1 MKRFTVQLGLRLG
14 VLFLCLLGVA
24 FGIAFDTRV
33 SLLVLL
39 GIVTLVLAWSI
50 VRYINHTNRELES
63 FLAGLRYGDFQQTY
77 TIGHLGPSFRNLE
90 DTLKSAV
97 SKFKEMRS
105 EQEQHALYYRSLMQ
119 HMPIPFFIVKPDQRV
134 EVLNLATRRTFNV
147 ADITHT
153 RELTRF
159 GASFQQDVLH
169 IDPGEALLT
178 TIELGDNREYFI
190 MTATDLTVGGAIHK
204 LVALQNVQGEI
215 DATELATWQNL
226 LRVTSHEILNSLAPV
241 SSCAQ
246 TAQSLVDDLIARHR
260 DDPHLSREHL
270 DEEMRDI
277 RESVETVLRRSEGLT
292 RFIQSYR
299 QLSRMPPPKKK
310 RIAFDNYFRRLES
323 LVRGELARKDVELML
338 NHHPQSL
345 HVVADEDMLD
355 QLLINLIRNASDAL
369 IETENARIEVSAFQD
384 DRQRTVIDV
393 IDNGPG
399 IPEELLDKIFVPFFT
414 TRDEGSGIGLALT
427 RYIML
432 SHGGKVT
439 CLPGHD
445 QGTVFRLVF

>member
-1 MKRFTVQLGLRLG
+1 MQEFRVQLGLRLC
-14 VLFLCLLGVA
+14 VLFLCLLGLA

-39 GIVTLVLAWSI
+39 GIVITILAWSI

-63 FLAGLRYGDFQQTY
+63 FLAGLRFGDFQQTY
-77 TIGHLGPSFRNLE
+77 TIGHLGPSFRSLE
-90 DTLKSAV
+90 NALKLAIG
-97 SKFKEMRS
+97 KFKELRS
-105 EQEQHALYYRSLMQ
+105 EQEQQALYYRSLMQ
-119 HMPIPFFIVKPDQRV
+119 HMPIPYLIVKPDQRV
-134 EVLNLATRRTFNV
+134 EVLNLATRRAFNV

-159 GASFQQDVLH
+159 GAGFQRDVLH
-169 IDPGEALLT
+169 VDPGEALLT

-190 MTATDLTVGGAIHK
+190 MTAAELTLGGRIHK
-204 LVALQNVQGEI
+204 LVSLQNVQGEI

-246 TAQSLVDDLIARHR
+246 TAQTLVDDLIARHR
-260 DDPHLSREHL
+260 DNPELSREHL

-310 RIAFDNYFRRLES
+310 RIAFDKYFRRLES
-323 LVRGELARKDVELML
+323 LVRGDLARKDIALVLS
-338 NHHPQSL
+338 HRPQGL
-345 HVVADEDMLD
+345 YVVADEDMLD
-355 QLLINLIRNASDAL
+355 QMLINLIRNASDAL
-369 IETENARIEVSAFQD
+369 TDSENARVEVSAFQD
-384 DRQRTVIDV
+384 ERQRTVIDV

-399 IPEELLDKIFVPFFT
+399 IPQELLDKIFVPFFT
-414 TRDEGSGIGLALT
+414 TRNEGSGIGLALT

-439 CLPGHD
+439 CLPEQD
-445 QGTVFRLVF
+445 QGTVFRLTF